1 MQRFFEPLKNAQPAA
16 GTLQRPTPGVSRRLN
31 CGGADRYHY
40 ERRRLRADGVVGWK
54 GPAAPGAAKTMTAVQ
69 VPEYESLTDDEVAR
83 VGRLVREQVR
93 RTAT

>member
-1 MQRFFEPLKNAQPAA
+1 
-16 GTLQRPTPGVSRRLN
+16 
-31 CGGADRYHY
+31 
-40 ERRRLRADGVVGWK
+40 LRADGVVGWK

-83 VGRLVREQVR
+83 VGWLVREQVR